1 MNYQN
6 FADYSNVPPE
16 YGRVD
21 QAFYDRGQGIPKI
34 NENNMTVQD
43 IFRTPFLFIQE
54 HHQNYINQAP
64 VALKGIQSESELSK
78 LFFSDENF
86 KRVQRMIKKE
96 VYNRTNGE
104 FKLDIDQ
111 DMQDLFILMRAVYME
126 NARFLPGE
134 IIRQVKRL
142 NQKVVSES
150 VGGIITNIRQEY
162 GYLREINKPLSPIAR
177 PLNVGRKGRLTLPST
192 FTTFE

>member
-6 FADYSNVPPE
+6 FSDYSNVPPE

-21 QAFYDRGQGIPKI
+21 QPFYDRGQGIPQL
-34 NENNMTVQD
+34 NQNNMTIQD

-54 HHQNYINQAP
+54 HHQNYVDQAP

-78 LFFSDENF
+78 LFFSDENI

-96 VYNRTNGE
+96 IYTRTNGE
-104 FKLDIDQ
+104 FKLEADQ
-111 DMQDLFILMRAVYME
+111 DVQDLFILMRAIFLE
-126 NARFLPGE
+126 NARFLPNE
-134 IIRQVKRL
+134 IVRQVKRL

-150 VGGIITNIRQEY
+150 VPGIITNIRQEY

-177 PLNVGRKGRLTLPST
+177 PQNVNRAGRNALPSV